1 MHKWASFLR
10 AINVGGRVV
19 KMEILKQQFEAL
31 GFDNVST
38 FIASGNVIFETAEEE
53 SEALELRIEARL
65 QQALGYRVATFL
77 RSGPEVATLSSL
89 CTKYASEIQAGAV
102 LYVIFARNPPPS
114 DGKRRLLA
122 LNNEIDELAVHG
134 RDILWLCR
142 RHLGETKLDGAA
154 LEKTCALEATVRNA
168 NTVTKIAAKYF

>member
-1 MHKWASFLR
+1 MIKFTAFLR

-19 KMEILKQQFEAL
+19 KMEVLRKQFEAL

-38 FIASGNVIFETAEEE
+38 FIASGNVIFEAQDGKPD
-53 SEALELRIEARL
+53 ALESRIEERL
-65 QQALGYRVATFL
+65 QKALGYRVATFL
-77 RSGPEVATLSSL
+77 RSGPEVAKLSSL
-89 CTKYASEIQAGAV
+89 CTKYASEIEAGAV
-102 LYVIFARNPPPS
+102 LYVIFARRAPRP
-114 DGKRRLLA
+114 DGKRQLLA

-142 RHLGETKLDGAA
+142 RYLGESKLEGAA

-168 NTVTKIAAKYF
+168 NTVTRIAAKYL